1 MKNKTLYIII
11 SVLLLLNIGQFV
23 SFYSKDSD
31 LNYEEEFVVKLHE
44 YGKRN
49 DLTKEE
55 IEIINFI
62 IYNSIDKEQAIND
75 IKKKLDENFTC
86 EPVVNSKLGF
96 IAWCRTQNPPKTP
109 DPASPWIKESM
120 EGVPGEFN
128 EFGLTA
134 DGKKWAYDPDKATF
148 IPYG

>member
-23 SFYSKDSD
+23 YFYSKDSD
-31 LNYEEEFVVKLHE
+31 LNYEEEFNVKLHE

-96 IAWCRTQNPPKTP
+96 IAWCNIQKPPLIP
-109 DPASPWIKESM
+109 DPANPWSE
-120 EGVPGEFN
+120 EPVPGTSIVDKI
-128 EFGLTA
+128 GLTK
-134 DGKKWAYDPDKATF
+134 DGKLWVFDDTKSSFVPF
-148 IPYG
+148 